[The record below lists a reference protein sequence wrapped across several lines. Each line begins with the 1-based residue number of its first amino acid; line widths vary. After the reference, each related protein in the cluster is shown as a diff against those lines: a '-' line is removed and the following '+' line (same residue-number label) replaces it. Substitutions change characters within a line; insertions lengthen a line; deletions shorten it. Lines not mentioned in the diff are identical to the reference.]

1 MGEREDDP
9 EELGLAVQTG
19 QFLEDFP
26 EPPKLQQKILS
37 KDEEESINVISS
49 GYEGLEVMRI

>member
-9 EELGLAVQTG
+9 EELALAVQTG
-19 QFLEDFP
+19 QFLGDFP

-49 GYEGLEVMRI
+49 GYEGLEVKLI